1 MGAAIG
7 THPDHSG
14 EHLRVGDRRE
24 IGNNCWGNWVP
35 CVDTLSLPYS
45 REDQRRMVYFRQKYM
60 DAYLA
65 GHASHATVQG
75 LPPNSRLRM
84 VDDGTKPANGYSDWN
99 GFEASLDMGTYNTLH
114 LVRQGPYAA
123 SHALPLIAKAVEY
136 QRQRQ
141 ARRLV
146 VGVQAPG
153 LPNDFINL
161 FLSELK
167 EWCAAEAVDRPDL
180 HADEVARRLAFL
192 NKVMLDRLHW
202 CLPNEAHTYRHRL
215 HDVLEFARTTFV
227 DLLAKARLEERNRS
241 LHDQLK
247 ALNAAGANAFHAG
260 RGCLAMLC
268 YAGEGA
274 KAGADLLTDP
284 RRLDG
289 TTVAKGRLLKFLD
302 HYTSSSGSN
311 SNCTSGA
318 SGKDEAMASPEAE
331 NATPDPFTDVAVQLG
346 LVPASTPWVP
356 AATAAKGTVVTALA
370 PAAPAAT
377 AAKGTPVAPVVTAIA
392 PAAPAATAAKGTPA
406 APVVT
411 AIAPAAPAAT
421 AAKGTP
427 ATPVVDPMPN
437 LFGLVAAPFGLVA
450 SGAGLVVSGVAS
462 GAGRVTSGVSN
473 LTIGLGAGLAALAS
487 DAFAADALEAGPQG
501 SASVRLNAGD
511 ARAFAKAWG
520 REGAAGVLLA
530 FSLLGRLGTLLQWTN
545 AVAVDMVAE
554 FGNFVAFSALPLGE
568 LLGTLAEVL
577 NPWPPSQMN
586 SLLHVFASLSNDE
599 GHCPCLFRF
608 SRG

>member
-302 HYTSSSGSN
+302 HYTASSGSN

-356 AATAAKGTVVTALA
+356 AATAAKGTVVTA
-370 PAAPAAT
+370 
-377 AAKGTPVAPVVTAIA
+377 
-392 PAAPAATAAKGTPA
+392 
-406 APVVT
+406 
-411 AIAPAAPAAT
+411 IAPAAPAAT

-462 GAGRVTSGVSN
+462 GAGRVAGRVTSGVSN
-473 LTIGLGAGLAALAS
+473 LSIGLGAGLAALAS

-586 SLLHVFASLSNDE
+586 SLPHVFASLSNDE
-599 GHCPCLFRF
+599 GHCPCLFRC